1 MSSFANA
8 SLVLCYGLFKFVGR
22 VAESW
27 SALRTR
33 NKAPGNEF
41 EKFTCEKCSKN
52 CSIFYNVKT
61 KRALQDNILQ

>member
-8 SLVLCYGLFKFVGR
+8 SSVLCYGLFKFVVR

-33 NKAPGNEF
+33 NQAPDHEF
-41 EKFTCEKCSKN
+41 KKFTCEKC
-52 CSIFYNVKT
+52 
-61 KRALQDNILQ
+61 

>member
-1 MSSFANA
+1 MPASVCLRFSGTNYCLVSSFANA

-33 NKAPGNEF
+33 NQAPDHEF
-41 EKFTCEKCSKN
+41 EKFTCEKC
-52 CSIFYNVKT
+52 
-61 KRALQDNILQ
+61 